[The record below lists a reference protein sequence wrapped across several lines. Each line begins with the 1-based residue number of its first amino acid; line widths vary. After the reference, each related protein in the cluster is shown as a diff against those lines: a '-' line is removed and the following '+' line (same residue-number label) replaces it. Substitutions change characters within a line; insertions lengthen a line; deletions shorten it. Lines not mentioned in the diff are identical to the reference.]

1 MQQQAKIKQHKMAA
15 PIKMMASVV
24 DITSPPAS
32 STSNSKS
39 FSSSTFV
46 AATMIKLIFQFCDQ
60 DQTLRLDVL

>member
-1 MQQQAKIKQHKMAA
+1 MQQQAKMKQMKMPAQIA
-15 PIKMMASVV
+15 VMASVV
-24 DITSPPAS
+24 DTPFPPAS

-60 DQTLRLDVL
+60 DQILRLDVL